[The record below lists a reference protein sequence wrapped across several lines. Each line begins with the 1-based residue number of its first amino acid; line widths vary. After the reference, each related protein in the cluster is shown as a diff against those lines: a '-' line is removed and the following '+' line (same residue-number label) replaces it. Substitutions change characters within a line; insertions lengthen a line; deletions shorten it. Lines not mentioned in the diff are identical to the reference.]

1 VAETTSFIVNGAPQA
16 SERDPGT
23 PLLYVL
29 RNDLGLKAARFGCG
43 QGLCGACAILVDDV
57 AVHACDTPLWSVSGK
72 HVVTAEG
79 LLEGDA
85 LGRVQQ
91 ALVDERAGQCG
102 YCLTGIVMRI
112 EGALRAP
119 APATREGIIEALKR
133 NLCRC
138 GAHPRI
144 LKAVDR
150 LLARQEAAR

>member
-1 VAETTSFIVNGAPQA
+1 MTEATAFIVNGAAQA
-16 SERDPGT
+16 SERDPQT
-23 PLLYVL
+23 PLLHVL

-43 QGLCGACAILVDDV
+43 QGLCGACTVLVDDV
-57 AVHACDTPLWSVSGK
+57 AVHACDTPLWSVAGK
-72 HVVTAEG
+72 QVVTAEG
-79 LLEGDA
+79 LLEGGA

-112 EGALRAP
+112 EGALRAQ
-119 APATREGIIEALKR
+119 APATRERIVQALAR

-144 LKAVDR
+144 LKAIDR
-150 LLARQEAAR
+150 LLARQEPAQ